1 MPKIVNPP
9 VTTTVTRPGLPITLS
24 CQVDGNP
31 IHYWVGWFYKT
42 SIIKSGDDDHSVS
55 VSPNFRSQQG
65 GTTHLLT
72 VHSVK
77 HDGKY
82 QYLVYTIGDESVV
95 DQLTHQ
101 VTISKGTKETSPSS
115 LLDTLSGF

>member
-1 MPKIVNPP
+1 
-9 VTTTVTRPGLPITLS
+9 
-24 CQVDGNP
+24 
-31 IHYWVGWFYKT
+31 
-42 SIIKSGDDDHSVS
+42 